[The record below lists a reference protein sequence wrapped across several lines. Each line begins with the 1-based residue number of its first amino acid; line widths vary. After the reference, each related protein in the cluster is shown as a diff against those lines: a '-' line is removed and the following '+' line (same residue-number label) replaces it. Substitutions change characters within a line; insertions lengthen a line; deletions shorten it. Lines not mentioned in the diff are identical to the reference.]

1 MTGLRPRRTFV
12 AVALVAWLGLGLS
25 AAYAYLHNYD
35 LHRGFTP
42 LKTPAGIERGRLET
56 VRFYSPAIGRMNT
69 YMVYLPPGYA
79 RAARQGRRFPVMYLL
94 HGSPGKMTAF
104 TNIDAIDVR
113 ANVMIARH
121 AIRPMILVMPGGEQG
136 LHGDTEWAN
145 DRAGRWES
153 FVMDVV
159 RNVDRRFATHATRRY
174 RALAGVS
181 EGAYGALNIGLH
193 HIRAFSV
200 IQSWSGYFTQTPTG
214 PFAGALPAQIAANS
228 PADYVAS
235 LAPQIHR
242 LGLRAWMLQGKTDW
256 RSPRLFRD
264 FADALHAAGADVR
277 YGFFPGGHDWGLWRA
292 QTPRMLI
299 AASRWFGQRPG
310 LNSSLAHVGTA
321 LSFSARQKIRA
332 QRCLAPLTGRHRFL
346 HAWCQRYRAALGLPT
361 GLPISPARAGARRAG
376 STPARA
382 GSRARTSARRS
393 RPRSGARP
401 RPRSTPG
408 RTARSRA

>member
-1 MTGLRPRRTFV
+1 MARRTLL
-12 AVALVAWLGLGLS
+12 AVTLAAWLGLGLS

-42 LKTPAGIERGRLET
+42 LSTPAGIARGRIET
-56 VRFYSPAIGRMNT
+56 VRFYSPAIGRENR
-69 YMVYLPPGYA
+69 YLVYLPPGYA
-79 RAARQGRRFPVMYLL
+79 RAARRGRRFGVMYLL

-104 TNIDAIDVR
+104 TSIDAIDVR

-121 AIRPMILVMPGGEQG
+121 QMRRMILVMPGGEQG

-145 DRAGRWES
+145 DRAGRWED

-159 RNVDRRFATHATRRY
+159 RDVDHRFATRATRRY

-193 HIRAFSV
+193 HLKQFSV
-200 IQSWSGYFTQTPTG
+200 IESWSGYFTQTPTG
-214 PFAGALPAQIAANS
+214 PFAGALPATIAANS

-235 LAPQIHR
+235 LAPEIRR
-242 LGLRAWMLQGKTDW
+242 LGLRAWLLQGKTDW

-310 LNSSLAHVGTA
+310 RDVSLGHVGTA
-321 LSFSARQKIRA
+321 LSFAARQRIRA
-332 QRCLAPLTGRHRFL
+332 QRCLAPLRGRHRFL
-346 HAWCQRYRAALGLPT
+346 HPWCRGYRAALGLPT
-361 GLPISPARAGARRAG
+361 GLPVSPGPAGRPPAG

-382 GSRARTSARRS
+382 GSTARTSGRPRR
-393 RPRSGARP
+393 RRSGATR
-401 RPRSTPG
+401 RRRSAPG